1 MDPQQPPIP
10 KPEMPHVDSTLK
22 QEDLQTHRIKPLY
35 RGSQIVWYIVG
46 LMEVFLL
53 IRFFL
58 KLLGASPT
66 AGFTQFIYGVTG
78 VFAMPFY
85 SVFKS
90 AEVEGA
96 VFEGS
101 TILAMIVYA
110 LFGWLIV
117 KALVMSKPVTTAEAN
132 KKLPEQEKM

>member
-1 MDPQQPPIP
+1 
-10 KPEMPHVDSTLK
+10 MPMGGPVN
-22 QEDLQTHRIKPLY
+22 
-35 RGSQIVWYIVG
+35 
-46 LMEVFLL
+46 
-53 IRFFL
+53 
-58 KLLGASPT
+58 
-66 AGFTQFIYGVTG
+66 GVTG

-101 TILAMIVYA
+101 TVLAMIVYA

-117 KALVMSKPVTTAEAN
+117 KALVMSKPVTTAEAD
-132 KKLPEQEKM
+132 KKMPEQEKM

>member
-46 LMEVFLL
+46 VIEVFLML
-53 IRFFL
+53 RFFL
-58 KLLGASPT
+58 KMLGADPG
-66 AGFTQFIYGVTG
+66 AGFSRFIYGVTG
-78 VFAMPFY
+78 VFAGPFY
-85 SVFKS
+85 YVFKP
-90 AEVEGA
+90 AAVEGA

-101 TILAMIVYA
+101 TILAMLVYL

-117 KALVMSKPVTTAEAN
+117 KAIVMSKPVTTAEAN
-132 KKLPEQEKM
+132 KNLPQQDKV